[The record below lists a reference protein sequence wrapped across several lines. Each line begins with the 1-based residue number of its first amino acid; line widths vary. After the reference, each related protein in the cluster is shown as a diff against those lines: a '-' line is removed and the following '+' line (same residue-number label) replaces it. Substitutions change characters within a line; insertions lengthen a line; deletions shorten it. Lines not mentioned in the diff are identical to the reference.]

1 MTCRLVLI
9 AFLLFSALGLPP
21 VLAAPARPAVPVQVQ
36 VHDVGEQIKLVLDWK
51 GQVKTHVRS
60 ALNGQKRMVISLTPA
75 RLEGGNRK
83 LPVRRGLI
91 GVIDAVQ
98 LDPTTVRVTIPVMAP
113 PVYSSS
119 GRGPAGGMNLFIS
132 TMEVDR
138 GSSAPAPKTADSPAP
153 KPEPAVSPAPAPKPE
168 PAVSPA
174 PAPKPEPAVSP
185 APAPKPEPA
194 VSPAPAP
201 KPTASSGS
209 QDLPDR
215 TYSMV
220 FTGQDLAEILR
231 NLAEDLGLRAVLDP
245 AVKGPV
251 ATTIANLDAA
261 SALEAILRTQS
272 TPFAF
277 EVKDGQL
284 RVFPSRP
291 RSAAPQPLPPTPAPG
306 PAPVVTPPTSS
317 LPDNTSQARA
327 VFPIHGRQAG
337 AVAEGLKALYPQV
350 VFQVDERLN
359 VILVE
364 GEPDQVEQIRKV
376 LSVFAQP

>member
-1 MTCRLVLI
+1 M
-9 AFLLFSALGLPP
+9 
-21 VLAAPARPAVPVQVQ
+21 
-36 VHDVGEQIKLVLDWK
+36 
-51 GQVKTHVRS
+51 
-60 ALNGQKRMVISLTPA
+60 
-75 RLEGGNRK
+75 
-83 LPVRRGLI
+83 
-91 GVIDAVQ
+91 
-98 LDPTTVRVTIPVMAP
+98 
-113 PVYSSS
+113 
-119 GRGPAGGMNLFIS
+119 
-132 TMEVDR
+132 
-138 GSSAPAPKTADSPAP
+138 
-153 KPEPAVSPAPAPKPE
+153 SPAPAPKPE

-174 PAPKPEPAVSP
+174 PAPKPEPAV
-185 APAPKPEPA
+185 
-194 VSPAPAP
+194 
-201 KPTASSGS
+201 SSGS

-272 TPFAF
+272 TPFTF

-291 RSAAPQPLPPTPAPG
+291 RSAAPQGLLPTPAPA
-306 PAPVVTPPTSS
+306 PASVVTPPTPS
-317 LPDNTSQARA
+317 LPDSAAQARA

>member
-1 MTCRLVLI
+1 
-9 AFLLFSALGLPP
+9 
-21 VLAAPARPAVPVQVQ
+21 
-36 VHDVGEQIKLVLDWK
+36 
-51 GQVKTHVRS
+51 
-60 ALNGQKRMVISLTPA
+60 
-75 RLEGGNRK
+75 
-83 LPVRRGLI
+83 
-91 GVIDAVQ
+91 
-98 LDPTTVRVTIPVMAP
+98 
-113 PVYSSS
+113 
-119 GRGPAGGMNLFIS
+119 
-132 TMEVDR
+132 
-138 GSSAPAPKTADSPAP
+138 
-153 KPEPAVSPAPAPKPE
+153 
-168 PAVSPA
+168 
-174 PAPKPEPAVSP
+174 
-185 APAPKPEPA
+185 
-194 VSPAPAP
+194 
-201 KPTASSGS
+201 
-209 QDLPDR
+209 
-215 TYSMV
+215 MV

-291 RSAAPQPLPPTPAPG
+291 RTAAPQPLPPTPAPG